1 MSTPTAEQ
9 LIDEQKKLEIEKKR
23 ALFREVHDTFAGID
37 WNAAHNELLL
47 LSESIA
53 GAIDKMIKEKK
64 LSDVS
69 AEISGDTDE
78 EKSRSQHILEIL
90 KELPVEEASAFLSV
104 MQNALQVSV
113 NLQAKGKTV
122 KELDVKLL

>member
-23 ALFREVHDTFAGID
+23 ALFREVHDTFVCLD
-37 WNAAHNELLL
+37 WNAANNELLL
-47 LSESIA
+47 ISESIA
-53 GAIDKMIKEKK
+53 GAIDKMIKAQK